1 MLSNRQKKII
11 AVVVVG
17 VFLITFGS
25 FLISNGTT
33 GYDGSVANV
42 YHQNEY
48 SSQSHVANNL
58 IQKNNAVVQK
68 PLSLG
73 NILQKPV
80 AATNERKPDTV
91 SKNFISSAEYNITIH
106 ETGLNLSFASWQTQL
121 DEIYGAPPSCF
132 TFLEYT
138 STESTI
144 NIRDVSLCSLFNYEL
159 VFAVGYNGTDSNY
172 LPLHNLNIKF
182 SPTSGEYNFSYTVN
196 FPALYLESFTFTD
209 ASSSGTYVSG
219 TISFN
224 NTSTQIAFSEYEA
237 NYFLVLPA
245 GHYDLVFIYNFSKA
259 NIAITVSGKAS
270 YSITFPLYTVKM
282 AIYSKY
288 SLYGDEV
295 LLEATTLNLSF
306 SSVISLAMQPYG
318 NNTFVVH
325 AGNGSFTFLLVFPL
339 KYSQHEYCST
349 DTLKYALAQ
358 GVTLSGE
365 PLNLTA
371 TSPALTTH
379 LVTFTGVSGTFGIIL
394 RYHQPYACGM
404 TDGLYY
410 NSTTGTVSENITT
423 LASPVLIDAI
433 FQNFSLFYTYQ
444 ESYYSN
450 SVSGANI
457 TIALHRVSVT
467 ANDTVAGSVTCFA
480 FSNQI
485 PANPGTSL
493 FGSDLESFFSI
504 GADNATF
511 YLPSSGFQIQV
522 KNEYSNLNGCL
533 AQTFTDNITSS
544 TQTVNVDFLE
554 PHNISLSL
562 VLKSVPAEFSHSTT
576 IYGSVNGIKFTSTSD
591 TNYFISPYANVS
603 VDMSLESLENQL
615 DLSYSSSFYTDISTN
630 SLVLTIPP
638 IYLHTIEI
646 TNPVLDLKGNYTFEL
661 VTSKVKVS
669 SLNFLNPYTHLT
681 YNISASVMTINSGSG
696 RNLNITFI
704 APNGSFYA
712 FAALVQYAS
721 PSLIS
726 GLSSLSYS
734 FFYIGTVDLS
744 SSTILSDKISIP
756 EMTLATVEINMNG
769 LPFPYSFSTFSSSS
783 GNYSGFV
790 FAASIY
796 SSESLFTSGFV
807 FPVNNA
813 SFQVLLPVSASVHV
827 TMYSDTPFVLFDP
840 EYQSCSVSNHT
851 DYHTGLVMQKGYVV
865 VNKYDINFIESGLPS
880 GTSWAVTFNG
890 TTNESDTNTITFTST
905 NGSYQF
911 TVSSISGYTVTP
923 ASGTTVVNGSSVT
936 EEITFAVKPAITKY
950 QVAFIETGLPSG
962 TSWSVTVD
970 GMTNSSTSNTI
981 GFLLPDGN
989 YSFTTSNNAGYSA
1002 SGPTT
1007 VKVDGSNV
1015 TVNLSFSKTSVT
1027 TPPPPHVSVSISP
1040 IIIYAIVAIA
1050 VVGVIGFVF
1059 RAMRKR

>member
-11 AVVVVG
+11 AIAVVG

-33 GYDGSVANV
+33 GYDSSVANV
-42 YHQNEY
+42 YHQHEY
-48 SSQSHVANNL
+48 SSQNHVANNL

-68 PLSLG
+68 PVSPG

-80 AATNERKPDTV
+80 AATNERNPDTA

-106 ETGLNLSFASWQTQL
+106 ETGLNLSFTSWQTQL

-132 TFLEYT
+132 TFLEYF

-144 NIRDVSLCSLFNYEL
+144 NIRDVSLSPLSSYEL

-172 LPLHNLNIKF
+172 LILHNLNIKI
-182 SPTSGEYNFSYTVN
+182 SLTSGEYNYSYTLN
-196 FPALYLESFTFTD
+196 FPALYLQSFAFTD
-209 ASSSGTYVSG
+209 TSNSGTYVSG

-224 NTSTQIAFSEYEA
+224 NTSTQIEFYEYEA

-245 GHYDLVFIYNFSKA
+245 GHYDLFFTYNFSKA

-282 AIYSKY
+282 AISSKY
-288 SLYGDEV
+288 SLSGDEV
-295 LLEATTLNLSF
+295 LLEAATLNLSF
-306 SSVISLAMQPYG
+306 SNVISLPMEPHG

-349 DTLKYALAQ
+349 DTLNYALAQ

-371 TSPALTTH
+371 TSPALTRH

-394 RYHQPYACGM
+394 KYHQPYACGM

-410 NSTTGTVSENITT
+410 NSTAGTVSENITT

-480 FSNQI
+480 VSNQI
-485 PANPGTSL
+485 PANPGIPL
-493 FGSDLESFFSI
+493 FGNNFESFFST

-522 KNEYSNLNGCL
+522 KNEYSNSNGCL

-562 VLKSVPAEFSHSTT
+562 VLVSVPAGFSHSTT
-576 IYGSVNGIKFTSTSD
+576 IFGSVNGIKFTSTSK

-603 VDMSLESLENQL
+603 VDMGIHYFENQ
-615 DLSYSSSFYTDISTN
+615 SSFAYCSTFYTDISTN
-630 SLVLTIPP
+630 SLVFTIQPLF
-638 IYLHTIEI
+638 LHTIEI
-646 TNPVLDLKGNYTFEL
+646 KNPVLGLKGNYTLDFE
-661 VTSKVKVS
+661 TSKVRVS
-669 SLNFLNPYTHLT
+669 SLDFLNPYTHLT
-681 YNISASVMTINSGSG
+681 YNFSASILSINSESG

-704 APNGSFYA
+704 AQNGSFYA
-712 FAALVQYAS
+712 CAALVQSSTFS
-721 PSLIS
+721 PLF
-726 GLSSLSYS
+726 GLGSFSDS
-734 FFYIGTVDLS
+734 FFYFGTVDLS
-744 SSTILSDKISIP
+744 SSSILSDKISIP
-756 EMTLATVEINMNG
+756 EMTLATVEINLNG
-769 LPFPYSFSTFSSSS
+769 LPLPDSFSTFSSSS
-783 GNYSGFV
+783 GNYFGFV
-790 FAASIY
+790 LAESIY
-796 SSESLFTSGFV
+796 SSESLFPSEFLL
-807 FPVNNA
+807 PVNNA
-813 SFQVLLPVSASVHV
+813 TFQVLLPVSASVHV
-827 TMYSDTPFVLFDP
+827 TMYSNTPFVLFDP

-851 DYHTGLVMQKGYVV
+851 DYHTGLAMKKGYVV
-865 VNKYDINFIESGLPS
+865 VSKYDINFIESGLPT

-890 TTNESDTNTITFTST
+890 TTNESDTNTIAFTGT

-911 TVSSISGYTVTP
+911 TVASISGYTVTP

-962 TSWSVTVD
+962 TSWSITMD
-970 GMTNSSTSNTI
+970 SMTNSSTGNTI
-981 GFLLPDGN
+981 TFMLSDGN
-989 YSFTTSNNAGYSA
+989 YSYMSTNTANYTY

-1007 VKVDGSNV
+1007 VTVNGSNV
-1015 TVNLSFSKTSVT
+1015 TINLSFSKTSVT

-1059 RAMRKR
+1059 RTMRKR